1 MPGGILDNNYGSQSI
16 LTDRHCQSLPKL
28 CLEDDNVPSSA
39 RIVDMGS
46 ESTPNLLNQDRRS
59 NLKTLTNL
67 QNWGEMGTD

>member
-1 MPGGILDNNYGSQSI
+1 
-16 LTDRHCQSLPKL
+16 LPKL
-28 CLEDDNVPSSA
+28 CLEDNNVASSA